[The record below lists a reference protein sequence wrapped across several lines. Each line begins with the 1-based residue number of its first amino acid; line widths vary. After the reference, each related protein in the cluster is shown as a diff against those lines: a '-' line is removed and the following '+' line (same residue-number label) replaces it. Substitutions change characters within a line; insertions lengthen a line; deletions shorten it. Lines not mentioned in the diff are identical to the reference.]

1 MDFAAT
7 IIFLVLYYIRP
18 YEHTWGLIYQL
29 VGWAKPIQMVTF
41 LGMVSMFRRP
51 GGIRK
56 SDFLQTPHDWFML
69 ILFAHIVLTAG
80 EFDRIKYAFNSLLP
94 VFVFYLLIVQALGN
108 LERLEKFLSVWISMI
123 LVLAALSLLS
133 LAGFDPTGGRDI
145 IDGMMEGRLIFN
157 TSIFNNPNAL
167 GHSVV
172 PAIPLVYF
180 LLFWRRP
187 VFVKIPAAFLVLLP
201 AFCVFQTQSKG
212 AYLAGGVTLLFSMLF
227 KRHWV
232 LQATMLMLTF
242 GVGITLIKKLPRMDE
257 LSKSEGGIQGRQIA
271 MEFGYDLT
279 TVQAKWT
286 GVGYKNYR
294 STMQA
299 QLDGIGIAN
308 HGSYNEIGTN
318 TGQIGLFLYLGL
330 LYLSIRVLFLSK
342 PRTIREDRVQRL
354 LFIFVISFAISAWVI
369 DWAYRATFFF
379 TAATVA
385 SFHRLMIKSRE
396 SDLSVDEEDNETLN
410 EEDISEEQQALPM
423 GSMPSALPMGIQ
435 EKQEPQPTGFGI
447 KWKRV
452 GYFDIVMMISL
463 LYLCLYI
470 WKLMIE
476 AEF

>member
-7 IIFLVLYYIRP
+7 ICFLVLYYIRP
-18 YEHTWGLIYQL
+18 YEHTWGLLYQL
-29 VGWAKPIQMVTF
+29 VGWMKPIQMVTVV
-41 LGMVSMFRRP
+41 GIVSMFRRP
-51 GGIRK
+51 LGIKK

-69 ILFAHIVLTAG
+69 ILFTHIVLTAG

-94 VFVFYLLIVQALGN
+94 VFVFYILIVQALGN
-108 LERLEKFLSVWISMI
+108 LERLEKFLTVWITMI
-123 LVLAALSLLS
+123 LVLASLSLLS
-133 LAGFDPTGGRDI
+133 LSGFDPTGGRDI
-145 IDGMMEGRLIFN
+145 VDGMMKGRLIFN

-180 LLFWRRP
+180 LLIWQRP
-187 VFVKIPAAFLVLLP
+187 VFVKIPAIFLILLP

-212 AYLAGGVTLLFSMLF
+212 AFLAGGVTLLFSMLF

-242 GVGITLIKKLPRMDE
+242 GVGITLIQKLPRMNE
-257 LSKSEGGIQGRQIA
+257 FSKSEGGIQGRQIA

-286 GVGYKNYR
+286 GVGYKKYR
-294 STMQA
+294 ETMQE

-318 TGQIGLFLYLGL
+318 AGQIGLFLYLGL
-330 LYLSIRVLFLSK
+330 LYLSMRVLLLAK
-342 PRTIREDRVQRL
+342 PRSIREDRVQRL
-354 LFIFVISFAISAWVI
+354 LFIFVVSFAISAWVI
-369 DWAYRATFFF
+369 DWAYRATYFF

-396 SDLSVDEEDNETLN
+396 RDLSVDNEDGQILE
-410 EEDISEEQQALPM
+410 EEDIPEEQQALSM
-423 GSMPSALPMGIQ
+423 GPMPSSYPTGTKSKQEEQSTGYGIQ
-435 EKQEPQPTGFGI
+435 
-447 KWKRV
+447 WKRV
-452 GYFDIVMMISL
+452 GFFDMIMMTSI

-476 AEF
+476 SEF